1 MLFQMVFGASG
12 ALSKALKIVLSIWLQ
27 PLRVGLI
34 WGAGM
39 VPWEPCLYV
48 TGGFILIFGKSNT
61 VM

>member
-48 TGGFILIFGKSNT
+48 AIN
-61 VM
+61 